1 MLRNLEFVAH
11 VVPDPLPDDEA
22 PAVVLDVVGRL
33 DEGDDGAL
41 VRVLRLAVDHR
52 QLQRGGISLR
62 NVISKS
68 WFVLFL
74 KKMEW
79 PTSLLKFTFLKQIFE
94 IDNLVTVV
102 KFFLLGT

>member
-52 QLQRGGISLR
+52 QLQRGQFHKK
-62 NVISKS
+62 NVTSKS
-68 WFVLFL
+68 CFVLFL
-74 KKMEW
+74 KIKIGMA
-79 PTSLLKFTFLKQIFE
+79 
-94 IDNLVTVV
+94 
-102 KFFLLGT
+102 